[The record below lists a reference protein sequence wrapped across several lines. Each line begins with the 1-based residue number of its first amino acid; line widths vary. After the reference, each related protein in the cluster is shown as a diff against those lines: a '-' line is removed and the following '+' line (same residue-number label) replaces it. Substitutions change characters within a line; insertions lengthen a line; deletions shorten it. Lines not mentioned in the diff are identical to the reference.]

1 MGVVERLNS
10 TILPAAVEAGGFG
23 KDVKKFVSFE
33 ANDTKG
39 TDQFCSAPVF
49 GQVTLERSTSERFV
63 QPVLVKTQIQ
73 SRTGFP
79 TKEVSDGWF
88 YNEILFYTKVVPLL
102 RKYDKCNVLSSSFC
116 EFVYGATTDNP
127 NSEEN
132 VIVLK
137 DLREKGFKPC
147 TNPDQL
153 DGDHIELVLDRL
165 GKYHA
170 LSFMCKTDNP
180 SGFHEVAS
188 QIKQISHAEAIS
200 SFAGIITKEAFR
212 ECVFR
217 GIEPLR
223 KEPRYQ
229 DKLVDLC
236 ANCENAY
243 DWIDKY
249 GFDSRNR
256 LTVITHGDFKLD
268 NMMFKYREDGKPIEV
283 VFFDLAWI
291 KLSSPAIDTSY
302 FLFYNVPT
310 VARRGRLHHLHR
322 VYHEAK
328 ESKVRVYKTVV
339 RPVLTYAAE
348 TRADTKRTKQQL
360 RTVEM
365 KVLRKIA
372 GFTLRDRQT
381 NESIREECQIQD
393 IAKWTKMRRKMWSE
407 HVERMDGERLAK
419 ICMVGRPHSQRQP
432 GRPPKRWAQSCLS
445 SPEN

>member
-322 VYHEAK
+322 VYHDGLSNHLGDHREK
-328 ESKVRVYKTVV
+328 PSIE
-339 RPVLTYAAE
+339 
-348 TRADTKRTKQQL
+348 D
-360 RTVEM
+360 VELD
-365 KVLRKIA
+365 LRKKGIFAYYFLATALPTVSSMIA
-372 GFTLRDRQT
+372 GDAVP
-381 NESIREECQIQD
+381 S
-393 IAKWTKMRRKMWSE
+393 
-407 HVERMDGERLAK
+407 
-419 ICMVGRPHSQRQP
+419 
-432 GRPPKRWAQSCLS
+432 PPKLEDLDPSQYQETMGTYMQNLRERGGVGTTEILADILRFMID
-445 SPEN
+445 EDFIFER